1 MIWIIDI
8 VFTYDSSSWISRES
22 NPDFYPAEV
31 AHAHYVR
38 DPTFHVKGRETHGGA
53 GGSRTLVQTDSR
65 GAFYALSRL
74 LVVGQGPE
82 NGTQTL
88 SYPLYLVAPPGKWN
102 NQPKIA
108 SAL

>member
-1 MIWIIDI
+1 MI
-8 VFTYDSSSWISRES
+8 
-22 NPDFYPAEV
+22 NC
-31 AHAHYVR
+31 
-38 DPTFHVKGRETHGGA
+38 GA

-82 NGTQTL
+82 NGTQTS
-88 SYPLYLVAPPGKWN
+88 SYPLNLIAPAGKWH
-102 NQPKIA
+102 NQPEIA

>member
-1 MIWIIDI
+1 VDSVHRSPLLANIQM
-8 VFTYDSSSWISRES
+8 VFCQMK
-22 NPDFYPAEV
+22 PA
-31 AHAHYVR
+31 YVM
-38 DPTFHVKGRETHGGA
+38 PSAFTTAGEGGA

-65 GAFYALSRL
+65 GAFYALSHL

-88 SYPLYLVAPPGKWN
+88 SYPLYLVAPPGKRH
-102 NQPKIA
+102 NQPEIA

>member
-1 MIWIIDI
+1 MIGLQ
-8 VFTYDSSSWISRES
+8 ISHLQSYININR
-22 NPDFYPAEV
+22 
-31 AHAHYVR
+31 
-38 DPTFHVKGRETHGGA
+38 GA

-88 SYPLYLVAPPGKWN
+88 SYPLYLVAPAGKRH
-102 NQPKIA
+102 NQPEIA